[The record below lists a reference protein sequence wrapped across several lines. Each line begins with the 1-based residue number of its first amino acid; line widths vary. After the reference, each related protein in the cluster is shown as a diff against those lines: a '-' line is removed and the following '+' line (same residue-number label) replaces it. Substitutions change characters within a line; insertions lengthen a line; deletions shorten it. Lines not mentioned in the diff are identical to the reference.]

1 MIYEYGVGRGITGH
15 CCRGGGRAGV
25 AGLFLDLEQ
34 GVQSAG
40 QGQGCRLQLFVVKGC
55 SEGGRGG
62 NHFVNTS

>member
-1 MIYEYGVGRGITGH
+1 MNMEGAGAGDNWTLLRG
-15 CCRGGGRAGV
+15 AGV
-25 AGLFLDLEQ
+25 AGGAGLFLDLEQ
-34 GVQSAG
+34 GVQSVG

>member
-1 MIYEYGVGRGITGH
+1 M
-15 CCRGGGRAGV
+15 

-55 SEGGRGG
+55 SEGGGAG
-62 NHFVNTS
+62 VVIIL

>member
-1 MIYEYGVGRGITGH
+1 M
-15 CCRGGGRAGV
+15 

>member
-15 CCRGGGRAGV
+15 CCRAGAGV

-40 QGQGCRLQLFVVKGC
+40 LGQGCRLQLFVVKGC
-55 SEGGRGG
+55 SEGGAGW
-62 NHFVNTS
+62 